1 MRMHAPAD
9 ALAPATPAES
19 QSRLREQLMEM
30 LGLRSEPPRSDLHA
44 CVVGIET
51 HGQVVVEKLHF
62 QPVPGLYYTA
72 NFYLPVQRTG
82 PLPTVLYLCGH
93 WNFVSNGIS
102 YGNKVRYQRNGLTFA
117 ENGFACLVLDT
128 FQWGE
133 IPAEHRGTTRQGTWW
148 WNSVGFTP
156 AGVEAWAG
164 IRAID
169 YLCTRPEVD
178 TNRIGVTGH
187 SGGGAYSWA
196 VAALDPRVRAAAPM
210 AGLAD
215 LEAHLLDGLIDSHC
229 DCNFPVNL
237 YRWDFTMLPAL
248 VVPRPLLIG
257 GTDSDPIFPLEA
269 TMRIHRHARAV
280 YRLFGAE
287 TNLGLVVGPGIHDE
301 TPELRMAVLNWF
313 CKHLKGQPSTPA
325 RLFFD
330 SPLSPER
337 LRVLERAP
345 DRFINTNLGAHFNPP
360 VRPVVPDLETLRAR
374 LRELVFRGWP
384 AEPLAP
390 RITSVRGGTDPS
402 TGLALV
408 VMDFESQEYVPLRMY
423 VLVRAAAGPGTA
435 PTLHVLSHG
444 EWRAWILPMVRMF
457 PGLLEKEALIVAG
470 EHNHQTDEISLQAV
484 LAESGWVVLLAP
496 RGIGPDKWTDDARVL
511 DRIRRRFMALG
522 QTLDG
527 MRVWDVR
534 AGVHALRSVFP
545 AGLAKLRVHAMG
557 TMAVNALY
565 AAVFE
570 DTIGW
575 LTLSDVPESHKTGP
589 DYINVLKVVDIP
601 DVIALL
607 RRAGVEIHQPVNAKR
622 TGTDPPG
629 A

>member
-1 MRMHAPAD
+1 MRAPEEAFD
-9 ALAPATPAES
+9 PITLVGS
-19 QSRLREQLMEM
+19 QANLREQLAEM
-30 LGLRSEPPRSDLHA
+30 LGLRPEPPRSDLHVR
-44 CVVGIET
+44 VVGTET

-133 IPAEHRGTTRQGTWW
+133 IPAEHRGTTRQGAWW
-148 WNSVGFTP
+148 WNCVGFTP

-164 IRAID
+164 IRALD
-169 YLCTRPEVD
+169 YLCMRPEVD

-187 SGGGAYSWA
+187 SGGGAYSWM
-196 VAALDPRVRAAAPM
+196 VAALDERVRAAAPL

-215 LEAHLLDGLIDSHC
+215 LEAHILNGLIDSHC

-237 YRWDFTMLPAL
+237 YRWDFTVLPAL
-248 VVPRPLLIG
+248 LAPRPLLIG
-257 GTDSDPIFPLEA
+257 GTDSDPIFPMETTL
-269 TMRIHRHARAV
+269 RIYRHARVV
-280 YRLFGAE
+280 YGLFSAE
-287 TNLGLVVGPGIHDE
+287 TNLGLVIGPGIHDE
-301 TPELRMAVLNWF
+301 TPELRTAALNWF
-313 CKHLKGQPSTPA
+313 NRYLKGRPGAPA

-330 SPLSPER
+330 SPLPPER

-360 VRPVVPDLETLRAR
+360 VRPVLPDLETLRAR
-374 LRELVFRGWP
+374 LCELVFRGWP
-384 AEPLAP
+384 PDPPVP
-390 RITSVRGGTDPS
+390 RITAIRSGTAPGIGCS
-402 TGLALV
+402 LV
-408 VMDFESQEYVPLRMY
+408 VIDFESQDYVPLRMY
-423 VLVRAAAGPGTA
+423 MLVRVGAGPGAA
-435 PTLHVLSHG
+435 PALHVLSHP
-444 EWRAWILPMVRMF
+444 EWRKWVRPMLQLF
-457 PGLLEKEALIVAG
+457 PGLVQEEASILAG
-470 EHNHQTDEISLQAV
+470 EQNQGSEEISLCTA
-484 LAESGWVVLLAP
+484 LAESDCIILLAP
-496 RGIGPDKWTDDARVL
+496 RGIGPGKWTDDIRVL

-534 AGVHALRSVFP
+534 AGMCALRNVVP
-545 AGLAKLRVHAMG
+545 GLPGKLRVHASG

-570 DTIGW
+570 DAIGE

-607 RRAGVEIHQPVNAKR
+607 RRAGVEIHHPSKAKR
-622 TGTDPPG
+622 TGTEPPG
-629 A
+629 V